1 MQGISKEKKD
11 WKIGCEWVKVLAL
24 NIEQFNFDPYI
35 QKLFELKVWRFKV
48 ANLMAVTPRN

>member
-35 QKLFELKVWRFKV
+35 QKLFELKV
-48 ANLMAVTPRN
+48 